1 MKQTVFGLL
10 VLIVTTTAAN
20 AQPINV
26 MSWNI
31 RYDNPNDGV
40 NGWPNRKDWVAE
52 IVTNNKIDLA
62 GFQEVLVSQ
71 FDDLKQRLSGMDAYG
86 VGRDDG
92 QNAGEFAPIFY
103 RTDRFKLLEKSTF
116 WLSPTPETPGSKGW
130 DASLPRIASYVKLED
145 VQSSQVLYV
154 VNTHFDH
161 RGEQARMESAALL
174 VRSLRQRFA
183 DVPVVL
189 TGDLNTGLNSPPYRM
204 LVTAGEQGERSF
216 LDTFDHSE
224 QKPVGPDSTWNGF
237 KEIVPGQRIDFVM
250 TTSTVRTLSFQ
261 ILTDRRGD
269 RFPSDHL
276 PVVTRLELIKK

>member
-62 GFQEVLVSQ
+62 GFQEV
-71 FDDLKQRLSGMDAYG
+71 
-86 VGRDDG
+86 
-92 QNAGEFAPIFY
+92 
-103 RTDRFKLLEKSTF
+103 
-116 WLSPTPETPGSKGW
+116 
-130 DASLPRIASYVKLED
+130 
-145 VQSSQVLYV
+145 
-154 VNTHFDH
+154 
-161 RGEQARMESAALL
+161 L

>member
-1 MKQTVFGLL
+1 MKQMLPGFLILL
-10 VLIVTTTAAN
+10 IAVTSVN
-20 AQPINV
+20 AEPMNV

-31 RYDNPNDGV
+31 RFDNPNDGV
-40 NGWPNRKDWVAE
+40 NAWPHRKDWVAE
-52 IVTNNKIDLA
+52 IVNTNKIDLA
-62 GFQEVLVSQ
+62 GFQEVLVGQ
-71 FDDLKQRLSGMDAYG
+71 LDDLKQRLAGMDAYG

-103 RTDRFKLLEKSTF
+103 RVDRFKLLDKSTV
-116 WLSPTPETPGSKGW
+116 WLSPTPEKPGSKGW

-145 VQSSQVLYV
+145 LQSSQVFYV

-161 RGEQARMESAALL
+161 RGEQARLESAALL

-183 DVPVVL
+183 ELPVIL
-189 TGDLNTGLNSPPYRM
+189 TGDLNTGPNSPPYKM
-204 LVTAGEQGERSF
+204 LVAAGEQGERSF
-216 LDTFDHSE
+216 LDTFDQSE
-224 QKPVGPDSTWNGF
+224 QKPTGPDSTWNGF

-250 TTSTVRTLSFQ
+250 TTSTVKTLSFQ
-261 ILTDRRGD
+261 ILGDRRDG